1 MAPDENNDLLDS
13 LHIDPEKK
21 AKLKDLRDRYLNETG
36 IDPTNTIYGLM
47 QKESVRLE
55 DLQQLIEKFY
65 RNDNS
70 SDESVR
76 LVERSK
82 WHDRS
87 VRIPKSTLRYRRKR
101 LSILGNFRRIS
112 LNILISV
119 GAKKGLRWGL

>member
-87 VRIPKSTLRYRRKR
+87 VRIPKKHIKIPQKKAFHTRK
-101 LSILGNFRRIS
+101 F
-112 LNILISV
+112 
-119 GAKKGLRWGL
+119 